1 MYAAV
6 TTFTFFNT
14 CFYLTFLGHAAVI
27 ILAATQRGKEDSG
40 GCGSLFPLF
49 LIENVSLLIK
59 VALNR
64 CTH

>member
-14 CFYLTFLGHAAVI
+14 CFYLIFLGHAAVVM
-27 ILAATQRGKEDSG
+27 LAATLRCIEDSG
-40 GCGSLFPLF
+40 GCGGLFPLL